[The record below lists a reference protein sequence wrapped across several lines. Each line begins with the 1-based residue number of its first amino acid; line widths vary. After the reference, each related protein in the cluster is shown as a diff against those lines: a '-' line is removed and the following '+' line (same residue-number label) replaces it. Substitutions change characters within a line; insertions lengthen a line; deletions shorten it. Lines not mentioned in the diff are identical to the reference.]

1 MPDPQTPNQQARA
14 AALPGRERL
23 AALLDRSRKSIDAAD
38 VGVVFA
44 HPDDETIG
52 CGAQLARWKSPTLVL
67 VTDGAPV
74 NLKDARALGFST
86 AKDYAGARRRE
97 LLAALAIAGQPPQAL
112 VTFDIPDQQVARR
125 LVEVTHR
132 LRELAK
138 ARDLRVLFTH
148 AYEGGHPDHDATA
161 FAVHAAARLLA
172 TEGHPVLVVEMPF
185 YQTGDGDMT
194 RQRFSPAPE
203 VQEITIPLTSNEQDL
218 KRRMMAAHQTQAAI
232 LAPFDVTTEHFRI
245 APQYDF
251 AELPNEGRLL
261 YEQQD
266 WGLTGSEWLA
276 LARAALSDLGLGGKP
291 C

>member
-14 AALPGRERL
+14 IPIPGRERL
-23 AALLDRSRKSIDAAD
+23 AALLDRNRKSTDAAD
-38 VGVVFA
+38 VDVVFA

-52 CGAQLARWKSPTLVL
+52 CGAQLARWKNPTLVL

-132 LRELAK
+132 LMELAK
-138 ARDLRVLFTH
+138 ARDLRVFFTH

-161 FAVHAAARLLA
+161 FAVHAAARLLS
-172 TEGHPVLVVEMPF
+172 TEGRPVLVVEMP
-185 YQTGDGDMT
+185 YYKTGDGDMT

-203 VQEITIPLTSNEQDL
+203 VQEITIPLTPDEQDL

-232 LAPFDVTTEHFRI
+232 LAPFDVATEHFRI

-276 LARAALSDLGLGGKP
+276 LARAAISDLGLGGKP